1 MDRYDRQLRLW
12 GKSGQQQLES
22 AHVCI
27 VGKET
32 ALLQETLKNLVLAGV
47 SKFTWCC
54 PERETRKY
62 EADGSSNS
70 GPKQVTSL
78 FYADIVSDLNPLH
91 PTGKV
96 HIEQKGWS
104 EQVLRTTQWDT
115 FSLIILCG
123 PYFLHSGDVTTK
135 KLPPTL
141 KIYTRGLY
149 GYIFTKLSYT
159 HFILHTHP
167 DYIVPN
173 LGFRHPSPMLSSFM
187 SEIDLE
193 RFPKDKL
200 AGVPY
205 AVLLFKVLQRVLS
218 SKSDVCVSSI
228 RNELERWYIGE
239 INPQGIA
246 DLNYAEAVKFSHL
259 AVLGYNGE
267 RGNNSSEVK
276 RTGTY
281 SHLVASAKNYVA
293 TLGQARSLNDK
304 LAVLMCCLGTFME
317 ENDGEVIIDKN
328 IPDMESDTAIYN
340 KLKRVYQDWFECD
353 FTRMLQIVR
362 RHPLGKSIEDSLVRE
377 FCENAGK
384 LDMIEFTTRDIFGDL
399 YRGDQFSSY
408 PVLETLLRSE
418 QNMSTPAMSPL
429 ERRALNFHPTYQ
441 TESFMGGIVAQEAI
455 KLITHQFVPVDNI
468 VIYDGLKNSTTTFAY
483 R

>member
-22 AHVCI
+22 AHICI

-47 SKFTWCC
+47 SKFTWYC
-54 PERETRKY
+54 PDEETVKY
-62 EADGSSNS
+62 ATDGSS
-70 GPKQVTSL
+70 GPKQATSL

-96 HIEQKGWS
+96 YIEQMEWS
-104 EQVLRTTQWDT
+104 EPVSRTIQWDT

-123 PYFLHSGDVTTK
+123 PLLLHSSGVPAGG
-135 KLPPTL
+135 LPPIL
-141 KIYTRGLY
+141 KTYTRGLY
-149 GYIFTKLSYT
+149 GYIFIKLST
-159 HFILHTHP
+159 PHFILHTHP

-173 LGFRHPSPMLSSFM
+173 LGFRHPSPMLNSFM
-187 SEIDLE
+187 SDMDLE
-193 RFPKDKL
+193 GIPNDKL

-205 AVLLFKVLQRVLS
+205 AVLLFKALRRVLS
-218 SKSDVCVSSI
+218 GKSDVSVGSI
-228 RNELERWYIGE
+228 RKELESWYVGE

-259 AVLGYNGE
+259 AVLGYNGKT
-267 RGNNSSEVK
+267 GNDTSEANKKNGVY
-276 RTGTY
+276 T
-281 SHLVASAKNYVA
+281 HLVASAKEYVA
-293 TLGQARSLNDK
+293 ALRQVRNLNDK
-304 LAVLMCCLGTFME
+304 LAVLICCLGTFME
-317 ENDGEVIIDKN
+317 ENDGEVVIDKN
-328 IPDMESDTAIYN
+328 IPDMESDTVIYN

-353 FTRMLQIVR
+353 FSRMLAIVR
-362 RHPLGKSIEDSLVRE
+362 CHPLGKSIEDSLIRE
-377 FCENAGK
+377 FCENTRK
-384 LDMIEFTTRDIFGDL
+384 LGMTEFTTREILKDL
-399 YRGDQFSSY
+399 YKDDEFSSY

-418 QNMSTPAMSPL
+418 QGMSTPAISPL
-429 ERRALNFHPTYQ
+429 ERKALNFQSTYQ

-468 VIYDGLKNSTTTFAY
+468 FIYDGLKNSTTTFAY